1 MELLERFAQG
11 DMDAFEAL
19 FRQYQRDVYGWI
31 VRIVR
36 DTGIAEDLTVEAFW
50 RAYRAHARFD
60 PAGNFGG
67 WMRRIATNLA
77 LDHLKRSRRETQL
90 ADDPPDVAAQEH
102 ENPGVRRE
110 AREAIE
116 RAFGALS
123 PKLRVA
129 ATLALVEEMPYR
141 EIAEALGLTEATV
154 RVRVFRASKS
164 LRKSLKELGTEL

>member
-1 MELLERFAQG
+1 MELLERFAHG

-19 FRQYQRDVYGWI
+19 FRQYQRDVYGWV

-60 PAGNFGG
+60 PAGNFPG
-67 WMRRIATNLA
+67 WLRRIATNLA

-90 ADDPPDVAAQEH
+90 AEDPPDLATQEDR
-102 ENPGVRRE
+102 NPGVRQDVR
-110 AREAIE
+110 RQIE
-116 RAFGALS
+116 RAFGELS

-154 RVRVFRASKS
+154 RVRVFRASQS